1 MSLSA
6 KLEKLT
12 NDLTNIIKE
21 LDESSNTIDEKRI
34 DTATPDENKSDKNKS
49 DKSTSD
55 KSTFDKKTF
64 DILSEHAKY
73 VIPLSA
79 KLNSMLRK
87 STNRPHIDE
96 YEKYSKKTNNT
107 KRIGCYSCKVG
118 LWRDDMRH
126 KVYTNM
132 CWLCGNINFSKRDF
146 KKDLSGKVAIVTGG
160 RVKIGY
166 ETAIRLLKNN
176 CKVIV
181 TSRFVDDCLERYE
194 KHSDFDKFKNN
205 LYIYQLNMLD
215 GGNIEKFIQYVF
227 DNFSQID
234 YLINNAAQTIKRPK
248 EFFVHLI
255 EKSEKSD
262 SKENSKMIV
271 HRDNNELKLL
281 DSNNT
286 LLLNYKSDE
295 ISNLFPINEFD
306 QFGQQIDLRTENS
319 WMLEAEHV
327 DISEL
332 AEVYIINSIGP
343 YILSTRLKPL
353 MTKKNGFSWII
364 NVTSMEGVFNW
375 DRKPSR
381 HPHTNMAK
389 AALNM
394 FTRTSGQH
402 YINSKIIMVCVDTGW
417 NNPQQPN
424 SYDVET
430 PVDCADGAS
439 RILDPIYRE
448 LKTHS
453 VMYKNYEVH
462 PW

>member
-1 MSLSA
+1 MTLNT
-6 KLEKLT
+6 KLDNIMKDMKDIIDEIDIDT
-12 NDLTNIIKE
+12 NDKKVNNIEILT
-21 LDESSNTIDEKRI
+21 DY
-34 DTATPDENKSDKNKS
+34 
-49 DKSTSD
+49 
-55 KSTFDKKTF
+55 
-64 DILSEHAKY
+64 AKHI
-73 VIPLSA
+73 IPLSA
-79 KLNSMLRK
+79 KLNSLFRK
-87 STNRPHIDE
+87 KTNQPYIKE
-96 YEKYSKKTNNT
+96 YEKKTMAGKDKT
-107 KRIGCYSCKVG
+107 KNIGCYSCKVG

-132 CWLCGNINFSKRDF
+132 CWMCGNINFSKRDF
-146 KKDLSGKVAIVTGG
+146 KKNLSDKIAIVTGG

-166 ETAIRLLKNN
+166 ETAIRLLKNG

-194 KHSDFDKFKNN
+194 KDPDFSKFKDN

-215 GGNIEKFIQYVF
+215 GGNIDKFVRYVF
-227 DNFSQID
+227 ETFPKID

-248 EFFVHLI
+248 EFFAHLI
-255 EKSEKSD
+255 DKTTNNET
-262 SKENSKMIV
+262 KENAKMIV
-271 HRDNNELKLL
+271 HRDNDELKLL
-281 DSNNT
+281 DAGDR
-286 LLLNYKSDE
+286 LLLGYKHEE
-295 ISNLFPINEFD
+295 ICTMFPEGELD
-306 QFGQQIDLRTENS
+306 KFGQQIDLRTENS
-319 WMLEAEHV
+319 WMLEAENV
-327 DISEL
+327 DLSEL

-353 MTKKNGFSWII
+353 MTKAMIRGRNYDQDLAQDFSWII

-375 DRKPSR
+375 DHKPSR

-402 YINSKIIMVCVDTGW
+402 FIKSNIIMICVDTGW

-424 SYDVET
+424 SYDFET
-430 PVDCADGAS
+430 PVDCADGAA

-448 LKTHS
+448 LKRHS

>member
-1 MSLSA
+1 MDLSA
-6 KLEKLT
+6 KLSRLT
-12 NDLTNIIKE
+12 DDLTYLLKE
-21 LDESSNTIDEKRI
+21 LDRDDISVIESLDQMNTSEKKKADE
-34 DTATPDENKSDKNKS
+34 
-49 DKSTSD
+49 
-55 KSTFDKKTF
+55 
-64 DILSEHAKY
+64 LSEHAKY
-73 VIPLSA
+73 IIPLTA
-79 KLNSMLRK
+79 KLNSVLRQK
-87 STNRPHIDE
+87 TNGVCNQE
-96 YEKYSKKTNNT
+96 YKKTEINKPGQT
-107 KRIGCYSCKVG
+107 KKSKYIGCYSCKVG

-146 KKDLSGKVAIVTGG
+146 KKDLTGKIAIVTGG

-166 ETAIRLLKNN
+166 ETAIRLLRNN
-176 CKVIV
+176 CVVIV

-194 KHSDFDKFKNN
+194 KDPKFNEFKQN
-205 LYIYQLNMLD
+205 LFIYQLNMLN
-215 GGNIEKFIQYVF
+215 GNSVKKFVQYIF
-227 DNFSQID
+227 DNFSKID

-248 EFFVHLI
+248 EFFLHLLDKI
-255 EKSEKSD
+255 DEDKHKGKSS
-262 SKENSKMIV
+262 IV
-271 HRDNNELKLL
+271 YRDNEELKLL
-281 DSNNT
+281 DLGNK
-286 LLLNYKSDE
+286 LMLGYEKYE
-295 ISNLFPINEFD
+295 ISTLFPKGELD

-327 DISEL
+327 DLAEL

-343 YILSTRLKPL
+343 YVLSTQLKPL
-353 MTKKNGFSWII
+353 MTKTGRDHSWVI

-375 DRKPSR
+375 DKKPSR

-402 YINSKIIMVCVDTGW
+402 YATSNIIMVCVDTGW

-424 SYDVET
+424 SYDFET
-430 PVDCADGAS
+430 PIDCADGAA

-448 LKTHS
+448 LKKHS
-453 VMYKNYEVH
+453 VLYKNYEIH